1 MSIPTTLRVIRE
13 EHHALKSMLQSM
25 HLLIRQGPEQDS
37 MRFFRALRA
46 MLFYIDQYPERL
58 HHPKET
64 ELLFPQI
71 PTTDPATAQAIAKLD
86 SDHEKSQHAVRELQ
100 HLLLEWEF
108 LGESDRDKFVDA
120 FERYKLAYLDHMQLE
135 ESVVLPAA
143 LNHLTP
149 ETWKQIDDEFEK
161 NRDPLTGRYSTTGVY
176 EELFSRIA
184 HDAPAPVGLGGSLQ

>member
-1 MSIPTTLRVIRE
+1 MSIPATLRVIRE
-13 EHHALKSMLQSM
+13 EHHALKSILQSM
-25 HLLIRQGPEQDS
+25 HLLIQQGAEQES

-64 ELLFPQI
+64 ELLFPKI
-71 PTTDPATAQAIAKLD
+71 PKTDPVTAQAIAKLD

-108 LGESDRDKFVDA
+108 LGEGDREKFVNA
-120 FERYKLAYLDHMQLE
+120 FEKYKQAYLDHMQLE

-143 LNHLTP
+143 INHLSP
-149 ETWKQIDDEFEK
+149 EAWKQIDDAFEQ
-161 NRDPLTGRYSTTGVY
+161 NRDPLTGKYSNTGVY

-184 HDAPAPVGLGGSLQ
+184 HDAPSPIGLGGALQ